1 MLLHSVPTAISH
13 FGEHPSIS
21 LPDNCALSPLSLKE
35 TCRCSALFKVQ
46 LRMAQLTAKYL
57 TSIQASDLVV
67 LSLQHLCVPN
77 EILFSRLR
85 ALWRKK
91 KKKVGRAVRKKK
103 ETNRFG
109 FSTLSDLSKHSWLI
123 SQIHGF
129 TYLTKHEYLLY
140 AFIVS
145 SESGNLHFGSVLSL
159 PVCELSQSSLVSCS
173 VMSPACPA
181 CLLQSK
187 VRCALI
193 TANSHLHLL
202 ISIIFSAVTLLL
214 PWDAH

>member
-77 EILFSRLR
+77 EILYSRLR

-91 KKKVGRAVRKKK
+91 KKKNSRKRSQKKK
-103 ETNRFG
+103 ELTGLVSVHYQIVQNIHDWFLRFTV
-109 FSTLSDLSKHSWLI
+109 SLI
-123 SQIHGF
+123 SRNMNI
-129 TYLTKHEYLLY
+129 Y
-140 AFIVS
+140 
-145 SESGNLHFGSVLSL
+145 
-159 PVCELSQSSLVSCS
+159 C
-173 VMSPACPA
+173 M
-181 CLLQSK
+181 
-187 VRCALI
+187 
-193 TANSHLHLL
+193 HLL
-202 ISIIFSAVTLLL
+202 FLLNLATCTLEVC
-214 PWDAH
+214 